1 MLGTTILGNPHMSDM
16 FHMFHM
22 LWRFN
27 LHDSKIKVELE
38 REQAKNPELKQ
49 LLKVFGGRFFGFL
62 FAWKNGFVGRQKI

>member
-1 MLGTTILGNPHMSDM
+1 MSDLELRPFM
-16 FHMFHM
+16 LCGFQHM

-49 LLKVFGGRFFGFL
+49 LLKVFGGVFFLEKWFCL
-62 FAWKNGFVGRQKI
+62 TAKDLNPD